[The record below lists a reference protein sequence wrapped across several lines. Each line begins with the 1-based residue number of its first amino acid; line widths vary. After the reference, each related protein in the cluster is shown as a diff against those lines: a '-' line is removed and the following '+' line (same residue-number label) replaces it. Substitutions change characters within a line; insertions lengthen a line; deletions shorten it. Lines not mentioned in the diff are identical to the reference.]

1 MKMSKIN
8 DVMEDLEGELRFIEF
23 DKNHKSLKE
32 IIDDILDEKKK
43 KKREL
48 GEG

>member
-1 MKMSKIN
+1 MESIN
-8 DVMEDLEGELRFIEF
+8 NVMDELEEELRFIEF

-32 IIDDILDEKKK
+32 IIDDILDEGKEKN
-43 KKREL
+43 RRRL